1 MLHRQIAA
9 ASTWEVGRLTSGGDD
24 GGTLA
29 LDQITRALIDEF
41 LEQAGMPLINPA
53 TDFERFV
60 AHVVISPQIESA
72 IDYQYVMTGS
82 GGDTGLDSIAIV
94 VNGAL
99 VTDPDDIDELASSG
113 TTLDVHYI
121 FIQTESESAFSTS
134 KIGQITYGVKD
145 FFADQPK
152 LTRNDVVQQNAEL
165 SQKIIGNARLFRN
178 GNPSC
183 TVYYATAG
191 RWTEDNDLV
200 ARAESAE
207 REIDELNL
215 FSRVQF
221 VPLDARSLQ
230 RRYQALKTGSEREFT
245 FQNRIALPDIESV
258 SESHLGYLVAKDLLA
273 LLADDDGNLANSVFY
288 ENVRDYQGGNN
299 PVNAEIAATL
309 SGSRR
314 SQFPLMNNGITI
326 IAKSVRQIGTRFVI
340 HDYQVVNGCQTC
352 NVLWAKK
359 DELDDSVL
367 VPLRLISTED
377 EDVIVDIIRATN
389 RQTEIKEEQFHA
401 TSDYMKQLETY
412 FETAPAGRRL
422 HLERRSKQYANSAVE
437 RTRVVPFNNL
447 VRSFASVVLN
457 EPHRATRNYKQVL
470 ERIPAD
476 ILNPD
481 HKPSVYLAAASSLYR
496 LEFLFRNGVLDR
508 KFSPAKYHLLLAT
521 RLLIAPNKPAQL
533 NGREA
538 ETWAN
543 QLIDVYWDQPSAE
556 ALFKQAAKD
565 IEGLARGDLSRDKIR
580 TAPFTDA
587 VTSFY
592 VPKP

>member
-1 MLHRQIAA
+1 
-9 ASTWEVGRLTSGGDD
+9 V
-24 GGTLA
+24 A

-41 LEQAGMPLINPA
+41 LDQAGMPSIDPGI
-53 TDFERFV
+53 DFKRFV

-72 IDYQYVMTGS
+72 IDYEHVMTGF
-82 GGDTGLDSIAIV
+82 GRDTGLDSVAIV

-99 VTDPDDIDELASSG
+99 VTDPDDIDELAGSG

-121 FIQTESESAFSTS
+121 FIQAETASSFSTS

-145 FFADQPK
+145 FFADPPS

-165 SQKIIGNARLFRN
+165 SQRIISNARLFRN

-200 ARAESAE
+200 AGAESAE

-221 VPLDARSLQ
+221 VALDARSLQ
-230 RRYQALKTGSEREFT
+230 RRYQSLKTGSERKFT

-258 SESHLGYLVAKDLLA
+258 SESHLGYLAAKDLLE
-273 LLADDDGNLANSVFY
+273 LLVDEDGNLANSVFY
-288 ENVRDYQGGNN
+288 ENIRDYQGLNN
-299 PVNAEIAATL
+299 PVNAEIATTL
-309 SGSRR
+309 SGNRR

-340 HDYQVVNGCQTC
+340 HNYQVVNGCQTC
-352 NVLWAKK
+352 NVLWVKK

-367 VPLRLISTED
+367 VPLRLISTDD

-412 FETAPAGRRL
+412 FETAPAARRL
-422 HLERRSKQYANSAVE
+422 YLERRSKQYANTAVE

-447 VRSFASVVLN
+447 VRSFAAIALN

-481 HKPSVYLAAASSLYR
+481 HKPAVYLAAASSLYR
-496 LEFLFRNGVLDR
+496 LECLFRNGVLDR
-508 KFSPAKYHLLLAT
+508 KFSPAKYHLILAT
-521 RLLIAPNKPAQL
+521 RLMIAPNKPAQL

-538 ETWAN
+538 ERWAI
-543 QLIDVYWDQPSAE
+543 QLIDAYWDQPGAE
-556 ALFKQAAKD
+556 VLFKRAAED
-565 IEGLARGDLSRDKIR
+565 IDSLAGGDLSRDKIR
-580 TAPFTDA
+580 TAPFTDL

-592 VPKP
+592 VP

>member
-1 MLHRQIAA
+1 
-9 ASTWEVGRLTSGGDD
+9 
-24 GGTLA
+24 LA

-41 LEQAGMPLINPA
+41 LDQAGMPSIDPA
-53 TDFERFV
+53 IDFERFV

-72 IDYQYVMTGS
+72 IDYEHVMTGF
-82 GGDTGLDSIAIV
+82 GGDTGLDSVAIV

-99 VTDPDDIDELASSG
+99 VTDPDDIDELAGSG

-121 FIQTESESAFSTS
+121 FIQAETASSFSTS

-145 FFADQPK
+145 FFADPPS

-165 SQKIIGNARLFRN
+165 SQRIISNARLFRN

-200 ARAESAE
+200 ARAESAD
-207 REIDELNL
+207 REVDELNL

-221 VPLDARSLQ
+221 VALDARSLQ
-230 RRYQALKTGSEREFT
+230 RRYQSLKTGSEREFT

-258 SESHLGYLVAKDLLA
+258 SESHLGYLVAKDLLE
-273 LLADDDGNLANSVFY
+273 LLADEDGNLANSVFY
-288 ENVRDYQGGNN
+288 ENVRDYQGSNN
-299 PVNAEIAATL
+299 PVNAEIATTL
-309 SGSRR
+309 SGNRR

-340 HDYQVVNGCQTC
+340 HNYQVVNGCQTC
-352 NVLWAKK
+352 NVLWVKK

-367 VPLRLISTED
+367 VPLRLISTDD

-412 FETAPAGRRL
+412 FETAPAARGL
-422 HLERRSKQYANSAVE
+422 YLERRSKQYANTAVE

-447 VRSFASVVLN
+447 VRSFAS
-457 EPHRATRNYKQVL
+457 T
-470 ERIPAD
+470 
-476 ILNPD
+476 
-481 HKPSVYLAAASSLYR
+481 
-496 LEFLFRNGVLDR
+496 
-508 KFSPAKYHLLLAT
+508 FSPT
-521 RLLIAPNKPAQL
+521 PPRPPRPG
-533 NGREA
+533 GR
-538 ETWAN
+538 WRFP
-543 QLIDVYWDQPSAE
+543 VM
-556 ALFKQAAKD
+556 
-565 IEGLARGDLSRDKIR
+565 
-580 TAPFTDA
+580 
-587 VTSFY
+587 
-592 VPKP
+592 